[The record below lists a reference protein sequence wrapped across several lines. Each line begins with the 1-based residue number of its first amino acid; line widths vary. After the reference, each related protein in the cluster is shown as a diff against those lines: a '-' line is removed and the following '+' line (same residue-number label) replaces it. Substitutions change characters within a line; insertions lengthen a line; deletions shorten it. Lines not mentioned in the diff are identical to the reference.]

1 LFFEL
6 EPMAAGTRRAVFT
19 GAGVLSPLGHDLASF
34 WDGLVAGRSGVRRV
48 TAYNPEKLPCHF
60 FAELEPAFDAKKF
73 IPATNK
79 DGRKSLS
86 KMAKTVQMGLCASQL
101 CMDNAGL
108 KKGDISPF
116 RFGIEFGCVM
126 VATDIN
132 DLAKAAKVSV
142 EGDQVNM
149 EKWGRDG
156 LPEIIPIWMLK
167 FLPNM
172 PACHVS
178 IFFDAQ
184 GPNNT
189 VTTED
194 AAGLLALGEAYRL
207 LVRDSADFFLVG
219 GCESK
224 INPVSFSRY
233 NTFTKMSKVQDAT
246 AVRPFDATRDGTIL
260 GEAATTLGLEEL
272 EHAKNRNA
280 TILGELAGFAAGFD
294 KGLSGDVLAHVI
306 RKALKEAAITVDD
319 VDHVNAH
326 AAGFPHEDAFEAR
339 GIAAVFGTKTP
350 VVSYKGHLGHS
361 GAASNTTELLASLL
375 AFRHGTLPG
384 TINVTKPAEGIT
396 VHTATRPI
404 TKPYAVKISHTDL
417 GQCAVAVVKKWEG
430 S

>member
-1 LFFEL
+1 ML
-6 EPMAAGTRRAVFT
+6 T
-19 GAGVLSPLGHDLASF
+19 GAGVISPLGYDLASF
-34 WDGLVAGRSGVRRV
+34 WNGLVAGTSAVRRV
-48 TAYNPEKLPCHF
+48 QAYDPVELPCHY
-60 FAELEPAFDAKKF
+60 FAELTPPFDAKRF

-101 CMDNAGL
+101 CMDDAGL
-108 KKGDISPF
+108 KKGDVTPL

-132 DLAKAAKVSV
+132 DLARAAKTAVVGDSV
-142 EGDQVNM
+142 DMV
-149 EKWGRDG
+149 KWGNES
-156 LPEIIPIWMLK
+156 LAEIIPIWMLK

-178 IFFDAQ
+178 IFFDAR

-224 INPVSFSRY
+224 INPVSFTRY
-233 NTFTKMSKVQDAT
+233 NTFMQMSKTQDAT
-246 AVRPFDATRDGTIL
+246 AIRPFDVTRDGTIL

-272 EHAKNRNA
+272 AHAKARNA
-280 TILGELAGFAAGFD
+280 KIYGELVGYAAGFD
-294 KGLSGDVLAHVI
+294 RGLKGPVLATVI
-306 RKALKEAAITVDD
+306 RNALKEAGISPSD

-326 AAGFPHEDAFEAR
+326 AGGFPEYDAFEAR
-339 GIAAVFGTKTP
+339 AIREVFGNSVP
-350 VVSYKGHLGHS
+350 VVAYKANLGNS
-361 GAASNTTELLASLL
+361 GAASGPTELVATLL
-375 AFRHGTLPG
+375 AFQHGTLPG
-384 TINVTKPAEGIT
+384 TINVTRPDASLGINVLT
-396 VHTATRPI
+396 QSRAV
-404 TKPYAVKISHTDL
+404 TKPYAVKLGYTDL
-417 GQCAVAVVKKWEG
+417 GQCAVIVVKKWEA
-430 S
+430 